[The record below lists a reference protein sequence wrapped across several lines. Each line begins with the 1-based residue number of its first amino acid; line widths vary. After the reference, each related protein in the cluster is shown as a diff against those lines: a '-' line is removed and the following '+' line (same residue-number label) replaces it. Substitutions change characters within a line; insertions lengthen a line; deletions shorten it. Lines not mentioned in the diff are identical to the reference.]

1 MKKLIFSINFVL
13 FSTLLIQAQVGIE
26 TENIGQSALLDFP
39 GNITDGSYARKGIL
53 LPKVNDKTTAGTRPG
68 TFIFDMDE
76 KKVSYYD
83 GKTNEWKPMSSA
95 PGQEVANE
103 ITAYSIGENE
113 GSTGALITNQSES
126 VGDAPD
132 GVLSL
137 VSSDKALALP
147 KVKDVTLLPKPKAGM
162 ICYDVASKAV
172 AVFNGEIWE
181 YWRGK

>member
-1 MKKLIFSINFVL
+1 MKKLIYSISLIFSAL
-13 FSTLLIQAQVGIE
+13 SIQAQVGIE

-53 LPKVNDKTTAGTRPG
+53 LPKVNDKTTAGTQPG

-83 GKTNEWKPMSSA
+83 GKINAWVNMSSS
-95 PGQEVANE
+95 PKEEIANE
-103 ITAYSIGENE
+103 ITAYTKEENE
-113 GSTGALITNQSES
+113 GSTGALITNQPES

-162 ICYDVASKAV
+162 ICYDVASRAV
-172 AVFNGEIWE
+172 AVFNGEKWE
-181 YWRGK
+181 YWR